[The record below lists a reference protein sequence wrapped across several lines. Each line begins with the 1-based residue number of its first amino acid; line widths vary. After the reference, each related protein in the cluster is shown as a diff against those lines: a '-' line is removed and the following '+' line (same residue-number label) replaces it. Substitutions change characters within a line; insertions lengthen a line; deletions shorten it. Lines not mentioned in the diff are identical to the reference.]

1 MSAGHSLLL
10 SHDLPPLLL
19 YFHRSKGLGRSKAL
33 RFERSRCYLQLY
45 SRRLFGPERSGPKPV
60 YQPVPYVF
68 LLNPCRALQPFV
80 DKAYLT
86 KEICLE
92 SSTPA
97 QGKCSNVDIGCLCSN
112 VEYSDVLACCLS
124 KTCNAAD
131 QQGMSIGG
139 ASLLITKAYW
149 LLVAQAFNQA
159 LCAGVNVIIPN
170 FLGCGNA
177 STTRSS
183 AVVGPASTT
192 VHQAGIELAVT
203 VPTTGAVANFNG
215 HALLTGTCS
224 IAHPVL
230 ATVDNGGLMEYP
242 RLGCSN
248 EDPGCCPFDIHVGGP
263 LSVCPEDY
271 TTTSGACCP
280 S

>member
-1 MSAGHSLLL
+1 MYLL
-10 SHDLPPLLL
+10 
-19 YFHRSKGLGRSKAL
+19 AA
-33 RFERSRCYLQLY
+33 
-45 SRRLFGPERSGPKPV
+45 
-60 YQPVPYVF
+60 
-68 LLNPCRALQPFV
+68 CR
-80 DKAYLT
+80 K
-86 KEICLE
+86 
-92 SSTPA
+92 
-97 QGKCSNVDIGCLCSN
+97 
-112 VEYSDVLACCLS
+112 LA
-124 KTCNAAD
+124 
-131 QQGMSIGG
+131 M
-139 ASLLITKAYW
+139 LLISKVCPSPEATLVKAKADW
-149 LLVAQAFNQA
+149 LPVAQAFNQA

-183 AVVGPASTT
+183 AVAGPASTT

-248 EDPGCCPFDIHVGGP
+248 EEPGCCPFDIHVGGP